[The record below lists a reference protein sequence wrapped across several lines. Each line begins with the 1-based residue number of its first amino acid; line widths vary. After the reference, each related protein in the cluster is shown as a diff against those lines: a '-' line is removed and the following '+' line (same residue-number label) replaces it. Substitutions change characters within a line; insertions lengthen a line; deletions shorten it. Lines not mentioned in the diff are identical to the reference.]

1 DSVLHH
7 LAESILHATL
17 LLGPIMPTAMAKAQ
31 EQIGWA
37 RPEGFT
43 LNDLKWGLLGN
54 GHQLGLPVPLFPRVE
69 VAEPTP

>member
-1 DSVLHH
+1 
-7 LAESILHATL
+7 
-17 LLGPIMPTAMAKAQ
+17 MPTAMAKAQ